1 MTTDPKAN
9 LAALNAIDALSP
21 SAPLTTAEAAIYLR
35 SSQDRL
41 ERMRK
46 DGIGPVY
53 AKGSGPNG
61 DISYRMCDLD
71 DWLASVKAG
80 GTAR

>member
-1 MTTDPKAN
+1 MATNPNAN
-9 LAALNAIDALSP
+9 VAALNTIDAVP
-21 SAPLTTAEAAIYLR
+21 PAAQMTTAEAAIYLR

-46 DGIGPVY
+46 DGIGPACVK
-53 AKGSGPNG
+53 ATGSNG
-61 DISYRMCDLD
+61 AISYRKCDLD

-80 GTAR
+80 GKI